1 MKLLACVI
9 LLAASV
15 FAQSQA
21 DAKPGQLLYY
31 LAPSDKITIRAPQ
44 AEKLN
49 GKTFQIRPDG
59 FVSLPSVGRLQAGGL
74 TAQALEKQIAKRL
87 TQNSSGEPKV
97 TVFVVGVTAQPKT
110 PI

>member
-1 MKLLACVI
+1 MKLLASVI

-31 LAPSDKITIRAPQ
+31 LAPNDKITIRAPQ
-44 AEKLN
+44 VEKLN

-74 TAQALEKQIAKRL
+74 TAQALEKKIAKRL
-87 TQNSSGEPKV
+87 RQNTSGEPNV
-97 TVFVVGVTAQPKT
+97 TVFVVGVSAQPKT